1 MSSPNL
7 RPLRRLMA
15 ALLWLPLAYAC
26 SSSDSGDM
34 AAPLKPEIATSNH
47 YINLNIVVSS
57 GSEGTM
63 RVPTADGTGNDG
75 TADKWEDGDER
86 EQGSMRE
93 NNVTGITFMLY
104 PVTLKEGSTEYEYN
118 GINESQDTELAFV
131 QYYPVTKANQEDCNY
146 KEGEAVYTTGIQPLK
161 GLDLT
166 QTYRAIVIANRV
178 MTDIFIANTTTVK
191 TVCDATLDWIYT
203 GSGMGV
209 NASNFVMS
217 SENDGD
223 VIKFENPKQNG
234 PTADGETAIIY
245 EPTAIHIERMA
256 ARVDFW
262 MNNAEYVEES
272 SYFNLEAQ
280 GYQYDVYKK
289 ETGTEKSDDKFV
301 LTAVTPFNLYNN
313 SAEEYLL
320 KKLNIG
326 EENYSYLAKETKDNY
341 VVDPLTKDK
350 ESTDETTS
358 YNNRLSEL
366 VELDKRLRA
375 ANEVP
380 TLKTVTGYYQS
391 TKTLHDEKTQWT
403 SLGDGSAENFILC
416 YPKENT
422 LNGNSPLYYYATGVA
437 IEGDYYTK
445 NTDGDYEVEH
455 RVYYG
460 YLRHRGEPM
469 NGESTYKIKAATD
482 LSTDLNN
489 TEDVPMNFG
498 VVRNNIYRIS
508 IERITEK
515 KDLELTIRVKKWDT
529 FTHDIIYM

>member
-1 MSSPNL
+1 MSSLNL
-7 RPLRRLMA
+7 RPLRRLIA

-26 SSSDSGDM
+26 SSSDSGDIT
-34 AAPLKPEIATSNH
+34 APLKPEIATSNH

-63 RVPTADGTGNDG
+63 RVPTANGDNY
-75 TADKWEDGDER
+75 EDGDGREPGIVER
-86 EQGSMRE
+86 E
-93 NNVTGITFMLY
+93 NKVTGITFMLY
-104 PVTLKEGSTEYEYN
+104 PVTQKNATDYN
-118 GINESQDTELAFV
+118 GINESQETPLAFV
-131 QYYPVTKANQEDCNY
+131 QYYPVTKADPEDCDY
-146 KEGEAVYTTGIQPLK
+146 KEKEEAVYTTGIQPLK

-166 QTYRAIVIANRV
+166 KSYRAIVIANRD
-178 MTDIFIANTTTVK
+178 MTDDFTPSETTPK
-191 TVCDATLDWIYT
+191 TVGDVCKTTLEWIYT

-223 VIKFENPKQNG
+223 VIKFTNPTENG

-245 EPTAIHIERMA
+245 EPTTIHIERMA

-262 MNNAEYVEES
+262 MKNATYTEVTYDEEIKSGYVT
-272 SYFNLEAQ
+272 A
-280 GYQYDVYKK
+280 GYLYDVYKN
-289 ETGTEKSDDKFV
+289 ETGEEKSEEKFV

-313 SAEEYLL
+313 SAEEYLI
-320 KKLNIG
+320 KRLNIG
-326 EENYSYLAKETKDNY
+326 GGSYSYLAKETQNNY
-341 VVDPLTKDK
+341 VIDPNTGLKSSSDKVDL
-350 ESTDETTS
+350 
-358 YNNRLSEL
+358 YNNQLAEL
-366 VELDKRLRA
+366 VKIDTDLRA
-375 ANEVP
+375 ANQDP
-380 TLKTVTGYYQS
+380 TLKIVTGYYQS
-391 TKTLHDEKTQWT
+391 TKSLHEEGTQLAP
-403 SLGDGSAENFILC
+403 LGTGSAENFILC

-445 NTDGDYEVEH
+445 NADDTYDVEH

-469 NGESTYKIKAATD
+469 KQGESTYKIKAATD
-482 LSTDLNN
+482 LEKGLTNDGE
-489 TEDVPMNFG
+489 TPMNFG

-508 IERITEK
+508 IDRITEK

>member
-63 RVPTADGTGNDG
+63 RVPTADDANPD
-75 TADKWEDGDER
+75 WEDGDGR
-86 EQGSMRE
+86 EQGLDRE
-93 NNVTGITFMLY
+93 NKVTGITFMLY
-104 PVTLKEGSTEYEYN
+104 PVDN
-118 GINESQDTELAFV
+118 DAQGINESQREDNKLAFV
-131 QYYPVTKANQEDCNY
+131 KYYPVTEADSENCDY

-161 GLDLT
+161 ELDLAKN
-166 QTYRAIVIANRV
+166 YRAIVIANRD
-178 MTDIFIANTTTVK
+178 MTDIFIENTTTVK
-191 TVCDATLDWIYT
+191 EVCETTLDWIYT

-223 VIKFENPKQNG
+223 VIQFTNPKQNG

-262 MNNAEYVEES
+262 MKNATYTGVTYSEENKSGYVT
-272 SYFNLEAQ
+272 A
-280 GYQYDVYKK
+280 GYLYNVYKN
-289 ETGTEKSDDKFV
+289 EKDDVIGEDKFV

-326 EENYSYLAKETKDNY
+326 EENYRYLAKETKDNY

-350 ESTDETTS
+350 ESTDKTTS

-380 TLKTVTGYYQS
+380 TLETVTGYYQS

-403 SLGDGSAENFILC
+403 SLGTGSADNFILC

-422 LNGNSPLYYYATGVA
+422 LKDTSPLYYYATGVA

-445 NTDGDYEVEH
+445 NAGGDYVREH

-469 NGESTYKIKAATD
+469 KPEETTYKIKAATD

-489 TEDVPMNFG
+489 TEEVPMNFG

-508 IERITEK
+508 IDRITEK